1 MSKIY
6 QKTLPAGKNAGF
18 TLIELL
24 VIVLII
30 GILAAVAL
38 PQYEVAV
45 AKARYMQ
52 LVTLA
57 NSIYDAQQV
66 YFMANGVY
74 AEKLEDLDISLPAG
88 GTVSA
93 DGSFVQYKKFTISN
107 LYPDYNVIAGVSSQ
121 TPRYLYFYDSGTREC
136 RVAKGDTKL
145 GRVCKALGGVYG
157 GTHPNGEDFY
167 VFK

>member
-24 VIVLII
+24 VVVLII

-57 NSIYDAQQV
+57 NSVYEAQQV

-93 DGSFVQYKKFTISN
+93 DGRSVEYNKFTITN
-107 LYPDYNVIAGVSSQ
+107 LYPDYNVISGRSPN
-121 TPRYLYFYDSGTREC
+121 TPAYLYFYDSGIREC

-157 GTHPNGEDFY
+157 GTHPSREDFY

>member
-1 MSKIY
+1 MNKIY
-6 QKTLPAGKNAGF
+6 QKSHPAGKNAGF

-24 VIVLII
+24 VVVLII

-93 DGSFVQYKKFTISN
+93 DGKSVVYSKFSIVN
-107 LYPDYNVIAGVSSQ
+107 LYPDYEVVVGTSGK
-121 TPRYLYFYDSGTREC
+121 TPRYYLFYDSGIREC

-145 GRVCKALGGVYG
+145 GRICKALGGVYG
-157 GTHPNGEDFY
+157 GTHPSGEDYY